1 MLAYMDETNDADYD
15 AIVIG
20 GGPAGLQAAL
30 TLGRVHRR
38 TLLLDEGHY
47 RNDPAAHMHNFIGHD
62 GTPPAELRAAA
73 RNDLAAYETVVIRD
87 EGATSIA
94 PGRAGFQVDVG
105 GDVLTTRGLVLATGM
120 RDTLPEIPG
129 VAELFGD
136 LVAHCPFCHGH
147 EFAGAPVAVLGPA
160 IEHLRA
166 IMAPVASSV
175 TGHAVEDVARLERAG
190 DGVRVVLANGSA
202 HEYAGVFVSTQ
213 LSQAAPFAEQLGL
226 ALLPSG
232 AVEVDAFQRTSVSG
246 IFAAGDMAHTAALP
260 MPLASV
266 VTAAAA
272 GMVAGSAMI
281 QHLLTDR
288 S

>member
-1 MLAYMDETNDADYD
+1 MLVSMNETDLDYD
-15 AIVIG
+15 AVVIG

-38 TLLLDEGHY
+38 TLLLDDGHY
-47 RNDPAAHMHNFIGHD
+47 RNDPATHMHNFIGHD

-73 RNDLAAYETVVIRD
+73 RKDLAAYDSVSTRDDRAMTV
-87 EGATSIA
+87 S
-94 PGRAGFQVDVG
+94 VDVPG
-105 GDVLTTRGLVLATGM
+105 FRVGLGEDAVTARGLVLATGM
-120 RDTLPEIPG
+120 RDTLPDIPG
-129 VAELFGD
+129 IADLFGD
-136 LVAHCPFCHGH
+136 IVAHCPFCHGH

-160 IEHLRA
+160 IDHLGA

-175 TGHAVEDVARLERAG
+175 TGHAVEDVARVERAG
-190 DGVRVVLANGSA
+190 DGVRVVLTDGSA

-232 AVEVDAFQRTSVSG
+232 GVEVDAFQRTSVPG
-246 IFAAGDMAHTAALP
+246 VFAAGDMAHTAVLP

-272 GMVAGSAMI
+272 GMVAGSALV
-281 QHLLTDR
+281 QHLLTTPL
-288 S
+288 